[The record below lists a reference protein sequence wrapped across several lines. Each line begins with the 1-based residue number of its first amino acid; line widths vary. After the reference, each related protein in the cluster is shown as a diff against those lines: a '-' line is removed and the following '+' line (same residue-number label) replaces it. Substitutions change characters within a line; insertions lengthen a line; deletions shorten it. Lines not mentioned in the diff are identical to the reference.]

1 MMLGVIDIGGTSIKY
16 GVLGSSGEL
25 IHHDSVPTEAWR
37 GGDAVVEKVCG
48 ISDGL
53 RRRFDI
59 EGIAISSA
67 GQIDNRNGSV
77 VFATDNIPGYT
88 GTPVAERVSRKTGL
102 PVTVE
107 NDVNCTALGEH
118 WKGAGRGVR
127 NFVCMTIG
135 TGIGGALFL
144 DGQLFTGSA
153 FSAGEIGHI
162 SLYRDGKPC
171 NCGNSGCYE
180 QYASA
185 SALIA
190 LIRDAYE
197 GEPDLEAFFD
207 LVKEGEEVANEIFG
221 RWVDD
226 IATGLQS
233 LVHSFNPECIIIGG
247 GVSEQGEILRGAIE
261 ESLRKKVM
269 PNHRKSLEVRLAEQG
284 NRANL
289 LGAAHHFIESRKNG

>member
-16 GVLGSSGEL
+16 GVLNGAGEL
-25 IHHDSVPTEAWR
+25 IHHGSAPTEAWL
-37 GGDAVVEKVCG
+37 GGEAVVEKVCS
-48 ISDGL
+48 ISDGI
-53 RRRFDI
+53 RERFNI

-88 GTPVAERVSRKTGL
+88 GTPVADRVSRHTGL
-102 PVTVE
+102 TVTVE

-118 WKGAGRGVR
+118 WKGAGRGVQ
-127 NFVCMTIG
+127 NFVCLTIG

-144 DGQLFTGSA
+144 DGRLFTGAA

-162 SLYRDGKPC
+162 SLYPNGKPC
-171 NCGNSGCYE
+171 TCGNSGCYE

-190 LIRDAYE
+190 LIREAYE
-197 GEPDLEAFFD
+197 DKPDLQTFFE
-207 LVKEGEEVANEIFG
+207 LVKDGEDRALKIFG

-233 LVHSFNPECIIIGG
+233 LVHTFNPECIIIGG
-247 GVSEQGEILRGAIE
+247 GVSEQGEILRSAIE

-269 PNHRKSLEVRLAEQG
+269 PNHRESLEVRLAEQG

-289 LGAAHHFIESRKNG
+289 LGAARHFMDNRIN

>member
-1 MMLGVIDIGGTSIKY
+1 MVLGVIDIGGTSIKY
-16 GVLGSSGEL
+16 GVLSETGEL
-25 IHHDSVPTEAWR
+25 IHHDSAPTEAWR
-37 GGDAVVEKVCG
+37 GGNAVVEKVCK
-48 ISDGL
+48 ISDAL
-53 RRRFDI
+53 RGRFTI

-67 GQIDNRNGSV
+67 GQINNRNGSV

-88 GTPVAERVSRKTGL
+88 GTPVAERISRHTGL

-144 DGQLFTGSA
+144 DGRLYTGSA
-153 FSAGEIGHI
+153 YSAGEIGHI
-162 SLYRDGKPC
+162 SLYPGGKPC
-171 NCGNSGCYE
+171 TCGNRGCYE

-185 SALIA
+185 SALIG
-190 LIRDAYE
+190 LIRDAY
-197 GEPDLEAFFD
+197 GGKPDLEAFFR
-207 LVKEGEEVANEIFG
+207 LVKDGEKKALEIFG

-233 LVHSFNPECIIIGG
+233 LVHVFNPECIIIGG
-247 GVSEQGEILRGAIE
+247 GVSEQGEMLRRAIE
-261 ESLRKKVM
+261 NALREKVM
-269 PNHRKSLEVRLAEQG
+269 PNHRQALEVRLAEQG

-289 LGAAHHFIESRKNG
+289 LGAAHHFMVSRKN